1 MLASKVIMGQIL
13 YDRMLVFHL
22 NHSWLMR
29 TLSCVLLLWAT
40 VLGADVFGQE
50 DLTIGQKR
58 LILANRDFY
67 QAHGISVSDYD
78 FSNPELN
85 DALYRALK
93 HRDRSEDRLRAGR
106 WLRIAGISYGGIF
119 AVSTLF
125 NILGYGDIGIDT
137 SSLLGIALIGGSS
150 FERGERFIRE
160 GKREKELMYECL
172 ERVRQLRQ

>member
-1 MLASKVIMGQIL
+1 
-13 YDRMLVFHL
+13 
-22 NHSWLMR
+22 MR
-29 TLSCVLLLWAT
+29 TLSCLLLLWAT
-40 VLGADVFGQE
+40 VLGANVFGQE
-50 DLTIGQKR
+50 DLTVGQKR

-67 QAHGISVSDYD
+67 QAHGIFVSDYD

-93 HRDRSEDRLRAGR
+93 HRDRSKDRLRAGR
-106 WLRIAGISYGGIF
+106 WLIVAGIAYGGIYII
-119 AVSTLF
+119 STLSD
-125 NILGYGDIGIDT
+125 ILALDYDVKGT
-137 SSLLGIALIGGSS
+137 SLLGFALIGGSS